1 MIYIKQETD
10 LDVYKLDIPKEIT
23 IIENSYQLCLLNGQ
37 SKEILHITDLN
48 NYSTSEYFVSIRI
61 EATEIN
67 RLNKGYYSYVLKSDN
82 NNIVACGLL
91 VIEGENA
98 VNTVYNN
105 EIRNVVYNG

>member
-23 IIENSYQLCLLNGQ
+23 IIENSYQLVLLNGQ

-48 NYSTSEYFVSIRI
+48 NYSASEYFVSIRI
-61 EATEIN
+61 EPTEIN

-82 NNIVACGLL
+82 NNIVSCGLL
-91 VIEGENA
+91 EIFENKPIS
-98 VNTVYNN
+98 TQYNREQTN
-105 EIRNVVYNG
+105 IIYQG

>member
-10 LDVYKLDIPKEIT
+10 IEVYKLDIPISVS
-23 IIENSYQLCLLNGQ
+23 IIENTYQLVLLNGQ

-48 NYSTSEYFVSIRI
+48 NYSCSEYFVSIRI
-61 EATEIN
+61 EPTEIN
-67 RLNKGYYSYVLKSDN
+67 KLNKGYYNYVLKSNN

-105 EIRNVVYNG
+105 DIRNVVYNG

>member
-23 IIENSYQLCLLNGQ
+23 IIENNYQLVLLNGQ

-48 NYSTSEYFVSIRI
+48 NYSASEYFVSIRI
-61 EATEIN
+61 EPTEIN
-67 RLNKGYYSYVLKSDN
+67 KLNKGYYSYVLKSDN

-91 VIEGENA
+91 EIHKNKPISKQYNKEETNI
-98 VNTVYNN
+98 VYQ
-105 EIRNVVYNG
+105 G